1 MSEFKPVAKKTI
13 GYVPIQKVPFLLC
26 LDDLA
31 VLLTKESSTSRVDFK
46 GINLFIYLFICVA
59 SLRCCSSNSCCAV
72 MLFFL
77 IMWLKVRSLL
87 NLF

>member
-31 VLLTKESSTSRVDFK
+31 VLLKKECSTSRVDFK
-46 GINLFIYLFICVA
+46 GIYIYMYKIYIYIYLFV
-59 SLRCCSSNSCCAV
+59 
-72 MLFFL
+72 
-77 IMWLKVRSLL
+77 K
-87 NLF
+87 

>member
-31 VLLTKESSTSRVDFK
+31 VLLKKECSTSRVDFK
-46 GINLFIYLFICVA
+46 GIYIYICIKYIYIFIYLLSESYV
-59 SLRCCSSNSCCAV
+59 LLLKTPAV
-72 MLFFL
+72 MLFCFT
-77 IMWLKVRSLL
+77 
-87 NLF
+87 